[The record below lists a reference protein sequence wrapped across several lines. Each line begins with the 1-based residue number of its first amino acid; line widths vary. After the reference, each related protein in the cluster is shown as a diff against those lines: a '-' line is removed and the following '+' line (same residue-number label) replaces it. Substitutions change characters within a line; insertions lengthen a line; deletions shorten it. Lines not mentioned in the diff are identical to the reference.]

1 MNAIGPDHRPLAERM
16 RPRRLQEVVGQA
28 HLTGEGAP
36 LHSMVAESRLQSMV
50 FWGPPGVGKTTLA
63 RILAEAGSF
72 AFAQLSAVTAGL
84 KDVRKAMATGSTSQ
98 PLVLFLDEIHR
109 FNKAQQ
115 DALLPAMEDGSVV
128 LIGATTENPSFE
140 INNAVLSRA
149 RVFVLK
155 PLSAAAIVELLG
167 QALDDAE
174 RGLGGA
180 IRVDE
185 TQRQR
190 MAAAAD
196 GDARRGLHLLDALAA
211 HLAAQQRD
219 TATAEDLDQVPAGG
233 LRRFDKQGED
243 FYNQISALHKAV
255 RGSNPDGALYWLMRM
270 LDGGCDPL
278 YVGRRL
284 VRMAIED
291 VGNADPR
298 ALGLCND
305 ACAAYERLGSPEGE
319 LALAQAAVYMAS
331 VPKSNAV
338 YAASKAV
345 AKAIKA
351 TGSLEVP
358 PHIRNAPTGL
368 MKDLGYGKGYRY
380 DPDEAGG
387 HAGGQTYLP
396 EELLDQTF
404 YTPTDQG
411 LEAKIAARLARLRGQ
426 GDA

>member
-1 MNAIGPDHRPLAERM
+1 M
-16 RPRRLQEVVGQA
+16 RPQTLGEVLGQS
-28 HLTGEGAP
+28 HLTADGAP
-36 LHSMVAESRLQSMV
+36 LQAMVAEGRLQSII

-84 KDVRKAMATGSTSQ
+84 KDVRSAMASGTTSQ
-98 PLVLFLDEIHR
+98 PMVLFLDEIHR

-155 PLSAAAIVELLG
+155 PLVAESIMALL
-167 QALDDAE
+167 QTAVADQS
-174 RGLGGA
+174 RGLAGRITVA
-180 IRVDE
+180 EDQM
-185 TQRQR
+185 QRI
-190 MAAAAD
+190 AAAAD

-211 HLAAQQRD
+211 HLAAQGR
-219 TATAEDLDQVPAGG
+219 ASAESKDLDQVTAGG
-233 LRRFDKQGED
+233 MRRFDKQGED

-255 RGSNPDGALYWLMRM
+255 RGSDPDGALYWLMRM

-284 VRMAIED
+284 LRMAFED

-358 PHIRNAPTGL
+358 KHIRNAPTKL
-368 MKDLGYGKGYRY
+368 MKDLDYGKGYRY

-396 EELLDQTF
+396 DELHGQQF
-404 YTPTDQG
+404 YAPTDQG
-411 LEAKIAARLARLRGQ
+411 LEQRIAERLARLRG
-426 GDA
+426 ASNA

>member
-1 MNAIGPDHRPLAERM
+1 MTGPDHRPLAERM
-16 RPRRLQEVVGQA
+16 RPQTLGEVLGQS
-28 HLTGEGAP
+28 HLTADGAP
-36 LHSMVAESRLQSMV
+36 LQAMVAEGRLQSMI

-84 KDVRKAMATGSTSQ
+84 KDVRSAMASGTTSQ
-98 PLVLFLDEIHR
+98 PMVLFLDEIHR

-155 PLSAAAIVELLG
+155 PLVAESIMALL
-167 QALDDAE
+167 QTAVVDE
-174 RGLGGA
+174 SRGLAGRITVA
-180 IRVDE
+180 EDQM
-185 TQRQR
+185 QRI
-190 MAAAAD
+190 AAAAD

-211 HLAAQQRD
+211 HLAAQGR
-219 TATAEDLDQVPAGG
+219 ASAESKDLDQVTAGG
-233 LRRFDKQGED
+233 MRRFDKQGED

-255 RGSNPDGALYWLMRM
+255 RGSDPDGALYWLMRM

-284 VRMAIED
+284 LRMAFED

-358 PHIRNAPTGL
+358 KHIRNAPTKL
-368 MKDLGYGKGYRY
+368 MKDLDYGKGYRY

-396 EELLDQTF
+396 EELHGQQF
-404 YTPTDQG
+404 YAPTDQG
-411 LEAKIAARLARLRGQ
+411 LEQRIAERLARLRG
-426 GDA
+426 ASNA

>member
-1 MNAIGPDHRPLAERM
+1 M
-16 RPRRLQEVVGQA
+16 RPQTLGEVLGQS
-28 HLTGEGAP
+28 HLTADGAP
-36 LHSMVAESRLQSMV
+36 LQAMVAEGRLQSMI

-84 KDVRKAMATGSTSQ
+84 KDVRSAMASGTTSQ
-98 PLVLFLDEIHR
+98 PMVLFLDEIHR

-155 PLSAAAIVELLG
+155 PLVAESIMALL
-167 QALDDAE
+167 QTAVADQS
-174 RGLGGA
+174 RGLAGRITVA
-180 IRVDE
+180 EDQM
-185 TQRQR
+185 QRI
-190 MAAAAD
+190 AAAAD

-211 HLAAQQRD
+211 HLAAQGR
-219 TATAEDLDQVPAGG
+219 ASAESKDLDQVTAGG
-233 LRRFDKQGED
+233 MRRFDKQGED

-255 RGSNPDGALYWLMRM
+255 RGSDPDGALYWLMRM

-284 VRMAIED
+284 LRMAFED

-358 PHIRNAPTGL
+358 KHIRNAPTKL
-368 MKDLGYGKGYRY
+368 MKDLDYGKGYRY

-396 EELLDQTF
+396 DELHGQQF
-404 YTPTDQG
+404 YAPTDQG
-411 LEAKIAARLARLRGQ
+411 LEQRIAERLARLRGAR
-426 GDA
+426 DA

>member
-1 MNAIGPDHRPLAERM
+1 MTGPDHRPLAERM
-16 RPRRLQEVVGQA
+16 RPQTLGEVVGQA

-36 LHSMVAESRLQSMV
+36 LQAMVAEGRLQSMI

-63 RILAEAGSF
+63 RILAAAGSF

-84 KDVRKAMATGSTSQ
+84 KDVRSAMASGTTAN

-155 PLSAAAIVELLG
+155 PLGEDDIAVLL
-167 QALDDAE
+167 QTALADLD
-174 RGLGGA
+174 RGLASA
-180 IRVDE
+180 IEVDSD
-185 TQRQR
+185 QVQR

-211 HLAAQQRD
+211 HLAAQGRSRAE
-219 TATAEDLDQVPAGG
+219 ATDLDQVTAGG
-233 LRRFDKQGED
+233 MRRFDKQGED

-255 RGSNPDGALYWLMRM
+255 RGSDPDGALYWLMRM

-284 VRMAIED
+284 LRMAFED

-298 ALGLCND
+298 ALGLCTD

-319 LALAQAAVYMAS
+319 LALAQAAVYMACA
-331 VPKSNAV
+331 PKSNAV

-345 AKAIKA
+345 KRAIKD

-358 PHIRNAPTGL
+358 MHIRNAPTKL
-368 MKDLGYGKGYRY
+368 MKDLDYGKGYRY

-387 HAGGQTYLP
+387 HASGQTSLP
-396 EELLDQTF
+396 EQLADARF
-404 YTPTDQG
+404 YQPSNQG
-411 LEAKIAARLARLRGQ
+411 LELRIAERLARLRGEKN
-426 GDA
+426 A

>member
-1 MNAIGPDHRPLAERM
+1 MTGPDHRPLAERM
-16 RPRRLQEVVGQA
+16 RPQVLADVVGQG

-36 LHSMVAESRLQSMV
+36 LQAMVAEGRLQSMI

-84 KDVRKAMATGSTSQ
+84 KDVRSAMASGSTSQ
-98 PLVLFLDEIHR
+98 PMVLFLDEIHR

-155 PLSAAAIVELLG
+155 PLAEADIVGLLQSALT
-167 QALDDAE
+167 DTE
-174 RGLGGA
+174 RGLAGA
-180 IRVDE
+180 ISIE
-185 TQRQR
+185 TEQLQR

-196 GDARRGLHLLDALAA
+196 GDARRALHLLDALSA
-211 HLAAQQRD
+211 HLAAQGRD
-219 TATAEDLDQVPAGG
+219 RASASDLDQITAGG
-233 LRRFDKQGED
+233 MRRFDKQGED

-255 RGSNPDGALYWLMRM
+255 RGSDPDGALYWLMRM

-284 VRMAIED
+284 LRMAFED

-298 ALGLCND
+298 ALGLCTD

-319 LALAQAAVYMAS
+319 LALAQAAVYMACA
-331 VPKSNAV
+331 PKSNAV

-345 AKAIKA
+345 KRAIKD

-358 PHIRNAPTGL
+358 LHIRNAPTKL
-368 MKDLGYGKGYRY
+368 MKQLDYGKGYRY

-387 HAGGQTYLP
+387 HASDQTYLP
-396 EELLDQTF
+396 EQLGGTRF
-404 YTPTDQG
+404 YQPGDQG
-411 LEAKIAARLARLRGQ
+411 LELRIAERLARLRG
-426 GDA
+426 GSDA

>member
-1 MNAIGPDHRPLAERM
+1 MTGPDHRPLAERM
-16 RPRRLQEVVGQA
+16 RPQTLGEVLGQA
-28 HLTGEGAP
+28 HLTADGAP
-36 LHSMVAESRLQSMV
+36 LQAMVAEGRLQSMI

-84 KDVRKAMATGSTSQ
+84 KDVRSAMASGTTSQ
-98 PLVLFLDEIHR
+98 PMVLFLDEIHR

-155 PLSAAAIVELLG
+155 PLVAESIMALL
-167 QALDDAE
+167 QTAVADQS
-174 RGLGGA
+174 RGLAGRITVA
-180 IRVDE
+180 EDQM
-185 TQRQR
+185 QRI
-190 MAAAAD
+190 AAAAD

-211 HLAAQQRD
+211 HLAAQGR
-219 TATAEDLDQVPAGG
+219 ASAESKDLDQVTAGG
-233 LRRFDKQGED
+233 MRRFDKQGED

-255 RGSNPDGALYWLMRM
+255 RGSDPDGALYWLMRM

-284 VRMAIED
+284 LRMAFED

-358 PHIRNAPTGL
+358 KHIRNAPTKL
-368 MKDLGYGKGYRY
+368 MKDLDYGKGYRY

-396 EELLDQTF
+396 DELHGQQF
-404 YTPTDQG
+404 YAPTDQG
-411 LEAKIAARLARLRGQ
+411 LEQRIAERLARLRGAR
-426 GDA
+426 DA

>member
-1 MNAIGPDHRPLAERM
+1 MTGPDHRPLAERM
-16 RPRRLQEVVGQA
+16 RPQTLGEVLGQS
-28 HLTGEGAP
+28 HLTADGAP
-36 LHSMVAESRLQSMV
+36 LQAMVAEGRLQSMI

-84 KDVRKAMATGSTSQ
+84 KDVRSAMASGTTSQ
-98 PLVLFLDEIHR
+98 PMVLFLDEIHR

-155 PLSAAAIVELLG
+155 PLVAESIMALL
-167 QALDDAE
+167 QTAVADQS
-174 RGLGGA
+174 RGLAGRITVA
-180 IRVDE
+180 EDQM
-185 TQRQR
+185 QRI
-190 MAAAAD
+190 AAAAD

-211 HLAAQQRD
+211 HLAAQGR
-219 TATAEDLDQVPAGG
+219 ASAESKDLDQVTAGG
-233 LRRFDKQGED
+233 MRRFDKQGED

-255 RGSNPDGALYWLMRM
+255 RGSDPDGALYWLMRM

-284 VRMAIED
+284 LRMAFED

-358 PHIRNAPTGL
+358 KHIRNAPTKL
-368 MKDLGYGKGYRY
+368 MKDLDYGKGYRY

-396 EELLDQTF
+396 DELHGQQF
-404 YTPTDQG
+404 YAPTDQG
-411 LEAKIAARLARLRGQ
+411 LEQRIAERLARLRGAR
-426 GDA
+426 DA

>member
-1 MNAIGPDHRPLAERM
+1 MTGPDHRPLAERM
-16 RPRRLQEVVGQA
+16 RPQTLGEVLGQS
-28 HLTGEGAP
+28 HLTADGAP
-36 LHSMVAESRLQSMV
+36 LQAMVAEGRLQSMI

-84 KDVRKAMATGSTSQ
+84 KDVRSAMASGTTSQ
-98 PLVLFLDEIHR
+98 PMVLFLDEIHR

-155 PLSAAAIVELLG
+155 PLVAESIMALL
-167 QALDDAE
+167 QTAVADQS
-174 RGLGGA
+174 RGLAGRITVA
-180 IRVDE
+180 EDQM
-185 TQRQR
+185 QRI
-190 MAAAAD
+190 AAAAD

-211 HLAAQQRD
+211 HLAAQGR
-219 TATAEDLDQVPAGG
+219 ASAESKDLDQVTAGG
-233 LRRFDKQGED
+233 MRRFDKQGED

-255 RGSNPDGALYWLMRM
+255 RGSDPDGALYWLMRM
-270 LDGGCDPL
+270 LDGSCDPL

-284 VRMAIED
+284 LRMAFED

-358 PHIRNAPTGL
+358 KHIRNAPTKL
-368 MKDLGYGKGYRY
+368 MKDLDYGKGYRY

-396 EELLDQTF
+396 DELHGQQF
-404 YTPTDQG
+404 YAPTDQG
-411 LEAKIAARLARLRGQ
+411 LEQRIAERLARLRG
-426 GDA
+426 ASNA